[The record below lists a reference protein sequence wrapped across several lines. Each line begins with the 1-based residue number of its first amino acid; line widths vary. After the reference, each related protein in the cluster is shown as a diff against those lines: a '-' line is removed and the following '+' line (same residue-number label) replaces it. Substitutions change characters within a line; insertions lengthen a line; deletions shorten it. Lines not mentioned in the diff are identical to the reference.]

1 MRKHTA
7 PNPTGLCRESSAV
20 AIGRDPLP
28 VAPEGQALGQVDDRL
43 GATPRHRGRV
53 EDVEIA
59 GPTVDVV
66 DDREE
71 PALVVAV
78 AV

>member
-1 MRKHTA
+1 
-7 PNPTGLCRESSAV
+7 V
-20 AIGRDPLP
+20 ATRR
-28 VAPEGQALGQVDDRL
+28 QALGQVDDRL
-43 GATPRHRGRV
+43 RATPRHRRRV

-59 GPTVDVV
+59 RLTVRVV
-66 DDREE
+66 DDRQE